1 MTSTI
6 SVMHPTIT
14 GDPPHMFGL
23 TARPIPIVGATVNNV
38 PHLYVQGFDRI
49 LGHTLPD
56 LQNLWRRVVSD
67 PRAYLDTAIAQTEA
81 DLKEALEDVENDEG
95 EIADAEHDLYSFRM
109 FGVLLD
115 HAVENTRRAAAPKPT
130 VEELDAALLALPRV
144 TRVKRHG
151 DILRVLV
158 DLPNSAAPNE
168 RIPPALEAY
177 HHNEALLHLA
187 RLVSLVVQHNE
198 HPERLLVHVEPG
210 LLPDGYELKE
220 DEDCDGESPDAA
232 GEGGCLPTMYWPV
245 YSWEL
250 PALDDAGPRRLDKAQ
265 AIDDAWDD
273 FAKGE
278 AGDL

>member
-23 TARPIPIVGATVNNV
+23 TARPIPIVGGTVNNV
-38 PHLYVQGFDRI
+38 PHLYVKGFDRI
-49 LGHTLPD
+49 VGHTLPD
-56 LQNLWRRVVSD
+56 LQNQWRRVVSD
-67 PRAYLDTAIAQTEA
+67 PRAYLDAAIAQTEA
-81 DLKEALEDVENDEG
+81 DLKEAFEDVENDEG

-151 DILRVLV
+151 AILRVLV
-158 DLPNSAAPNE
+158 APDPAAEPGTE
-168 RIPPALEAY
+168 PVQAY
-177 HHNEALLHLA
+177 HQNEALLHRA
-187 RLVSLVVQHNE
+187 RIVALIVRHNE
-198 HPERLLVHVEPG
+198 DPDRLTVDIEPG
-210 LLPDGYELKE
+210 TLPDGYEIKE

-265 AIDDAWDD
+265 AIDDAWED